1 MDALI
6 DLELERAFA
15 MSRAWD
21 DAADALKRAINTGSD
36 EGLDECDHALAR
48 FWELEEQQREAAD
61 SLISGRP
68 HNHE

>member
-21 DAADALKRAINTGSD
+21 EAADALKRAINTGSD
-36 EGLDECDHALAR
+36 DGLDECDHALAR
-48 FWELEEQQREAAD
+48 FRELKATTREAGAAEEAARQQ
-61 SLISGRP
+61 SR
-68 HNHE
+68 

>member
-21 DAADALKRAINTGSD
+21 EAADALKRAINTGSD
-36 EGLDECDHALAR
+36 EGLDECDRALAR
-48 FWELEEQQREAAD
+48 FWELEATTREPEVELNKR
-61 SLISGRP
+61 SGSISR
-68 HNHE
+68 

>member
-21 DAADALKRAINTGSD
+21 EAADALKRAINTGSD
-36 EGLDECDHALAR
+36 EGLDECDRALAK
-48 FWELEEQQREAAD
+48 FWELEGQQERGGQSNKRAP
-61 SLISGRP
+61 R
-68 HNHE
+68 NHG

>member
-21 DAADALKRAINTGSD
+21 EAADALKRAINTGSD
-36 EGLDECDHALAR
+36 EGLDECDRALAR
-48 FWELEEQQREAAD
+48 FWGIGSNHKGAR
-61 SLISGRP
+61 GRA
-68 HNHE
+68 